1 MDPSLYAR
9 YQKKIEAAIARQ
21 DFIEIAQ
28 SLLRAFFI
36 ARNHRDI
43 TVVTTQ
49 WVQRAL
55 IVLAQGPLVNPYKPD
70 GKPEA
75 FYPCSLEDAD
85 KTSNYLSLIMILIY
99 LDIEHYGQTND
110 EQINRAKQIL
120 HMIFGDKPCWLRFR
134 RVCFQLLFAESHLTE
149 GFLYTGELFY
159 ILANYMNL
167 DVLTLKRLECMDVQI
182 CEHKCDEIML
192 LGQYVSYAK
201 RFVNA
206 DGRSGVG
213 YPVLKVLV
221 DYAQQFLRYAG
232 KGKRSAELKAR
243 AEQRRRREARE
254 SDGEGSLIK
263 RADEVVAT
271 CKKLEESF
279 MTIGGKTAIRAVPV
293 RKPQLNP
300 RERTPEEKAKSAAIR
315 QVVKEI
321 NRRYANLKG
330 AKSRQKIIAAMI
342 ANSAY
347 SARMRGVK
355 PETWERYATDAA
367 KRHDDGE

>member
-120 HMIFGDKPCWLRFR
+120 HMIFGDKPSF
-134 RVCFQLLFAESHLTE
+134 EE
-149 GFLYTGELFY
+149 
-159 ILANYMNL
+159 IL
-167 DVLTLKRLECMDVQI
+167 DCIGRLEA
-182 CEHKCDEIML
+182 EIHAL
-192 LGQYVSYAK
+192 
-201 RFVNA
+201 
-206 DGRSGVG
+206 
-213 YPVLKVLV
+213 
-221 DYAQQFLRYAG
+221 
-232 KGKRSAELKAR
+232 
-243 AEQRRRREARE
+243 
-254 SDGEGSLIK
+254 
-263 RADEVVAT
+263 
-271 CKKLEESF
+271 
-279 MTIGGKTAIRAVPV
+279 
-293 RKPQLNP
+293 
-300 RERTPEEKAKSAAIR
+300 
-315 QVVKEI
+315 
-321 NRRYANLKG
+321 
-330 AKSRQKIIAAMI
+330 
-342 ANSAY
+342 
-347 SARMRGVK
+347 
-355 PETWERYATDAA
+355 
-367 KRHDDGE
+367 